1 MGVEAAR
8 GKAGGG
14 GAFPLDN
21 VDGWRGPTASQA
33 AGLTLAAA
41 RAIVA
46 AVQAEARELGVA
58 MSVAVVD
65 AGDQLVA
72 FERMDAADL
81 VGVTLARDKAFTAL
95 VNRMPTRDLAPI
107 VQPGAEFYG
116 YESIAGGRTIVFAG
130 GMPLERDGVLVGAV
144 GVSGGDAAQDQRAVE
159 AGVSAFGR
167 G

>member
-1 MGVEAAR
+1 MAD
-8 GKAGGG
+8 
-14 GAFPLDN
+14 FPLDN
-21 VDGWRGPTASQA
+21 VDSWRGPTAAQA

-46 AVQAEARELGVA
+46 AVQAEARVMAVA
-58 MSVAVVD
+58 MSCAVVD
-65 AGDQLVA
+65 AGDQLIA
-72 FERMDAADL
+72 FERMDGADL
-81 VGVTLARDKAFTAL
+81 IGITLARDKAFTAL

-116 YESIAGGRTIVFAG
+116 YASVAGGRTIVFAG

-144 GVSGGDAAQDQRAVE
+144 GVSGGDAAQDQRA
-159 AGVSAFGR
+159 ADQGVAAFSG